1 MTRPLPPG
9 LPVALDA
16 DVSLW
21 AGGRVAT
28 GGSPWRLAR
37 FKDAAGPHLAALR
50 RAGARGLAPASP
62 VGRALARQLV
72 DRGLAHPVPAPRP
85 GPHPVTVVVPAYRRP
100 DELARCLA
108 ALAGL
113 SVIVVDDGSPDAASL
128 RDVADAHGAVLVRHT
143 ANRGP
148 AAARN
153 TGLALARS
161 PFVAF
166 VDSDCRPEPGWL
178 DTLVPYFD
186 DPRVA
191 AVAPRIVPDGIA
203 DDAGE
208 SAGGRGAGDG
218 GDGTADTGA
227 AVASDGPL
235 APAPAKAG
243 TQATGRARVTAGA
256 GAAAGAKARVRAAAG
271 ARAGRLVE
279 AARTAAS
286 AVRAAVRGTALARS
300 AAAKRPKTFAA
311 ARTEPV
317 AAARASAAAP
327 TTPTTPATAPAPAAP
342 PTRTHPTAHGL
353 LLRYEHARSSLDMG
367 VAPALVRPG
376 SKVGFVPTA
385 TLIVRRDAVQD
396 TAFDEEMRLGE
407 DVDFVWRLD
416 GLGHH
421 VRYQP
426 QARVAHTP
434 RLTWSAWARRRHEY
448 GTSAAALAARHPG
461 RLAPLRPSG
470 WNLLTLALL
479 ARGKPL
485 PAAGSA
491 VLSAALLRR
500 GLAGTPSATALSAT
514 VVAKGLTADAVAVGH
529 ALRREWWPLGLL
541 CLAASPRGATAR
553 AAAAAMLA
561 PVAAEWWTRR
571 PARALDPV
579 RWIALRLADDL
590 CYGTGVTASAW
601 RDRSAAALLPD
612 VRFPIPGR

>member
-21 AGGRVAT
+21 AGGSVAA

-37 FKDAAGPHLAALR
+37 FQDAARPHLAALR
-50 RAGARGLAPASP
+50 RAGPRGLAPESP
-62 VGRALARQLV
+62 LGRALARQLV

-85 GPHPVTVVVPAYRRP
+85 GPHPVTVVVPAYRRA

-113 SVIVVDDGSPDAASL
+113 RVIVVDDGSPDPAPL
-128 RDVADAHGAVLVRHT
+128 RDVADAHGAVLVRH
-143 ANRGP
+143 AVNRGP

-178 DTLVPYFD
+178 DTLIPYFD

-191 AVAPRIVPDGIA
+191 AVAPRIVPDGLA
-203 DDAGE
+203 ALRTR
-208 SAGGRGAGDG
+208 SRTPV
-218 GDGTADTGA
+218 GT
-227 AVASDGPL
+227 
-235 APAPAKAG
+235 
-243 TQATGRARVTAGA
+243 
-256 GAAAGAKARVRAAAG
+256 
-271 ARAGRLVE
+271 
-279 AARTAAS
+279 
-286 AVRAAVRGTALARS
+286 LAR
-300 AAAKRPKTFAA
+300 
-311 ARTEPV
+311 
-317 AAARASAAAP
+317 
-327 TTPTTPATAPAPAAP
+327 
-342 PTRTHPTAHGL
+342 
-353 LLRYEHARSSLDMG
+353 YEQVRSSLDMG
-367 VAPALVRPG
+367 VTPALVRPG
-376 SKVGFVPTA
+376 AKVGFVPTA
-385 TLIVRRDAVQD
+385 TLIVRREAVRD
-396 TAFDEEMRLGE
+396 TAFDEGMRLGE

-461 RLAPLRPSG
+461 RLAPVRPSG
-470 WNLLTLALL
+470 WNLVTLALL
-479 ARGKPL
+479 ARGKIL

-500 GLAGTPSATALSAT
+500 GLAGTPAATALSAT
-514 VVAKGLTADAVAVGH
+514 VVAKGLAADAVAVGH
-529 ALRREWWPLGLL
+529 ALRREWWPLGAL
-541 CLAASPRGATAR
+541 CLAASGHSRTAR
-553 AAAAAMLA
+553 AAAAALLA
-561 PVAAEWWTRR
+561 PVVAEWCTHR
-571 PARALDPV
+571 PARDLDPI
-579 RWIALRLADDL
+579 RWSALRLADDM

-601 RDRSAAALLPD
+601 RGRSPAALLPQ
-612 VRFPIPGR
+612 VRFPLPWR